1 MGRTRVD
8 ATDLHQAM
16 AGDDAAF
23 ARLVAPLRPELHAHC
38 YRMLGSVH
46 DADDALQD
54 AFVRAWRG
62 LGRFEGR
69 SSLRSWLYAL
79 TTHSCLDAARGR
91 SRRALPVDLGPA
103 SERVVVDAA
112 PRTDVAWI
120 GPHPD
125 ERYEQREAVELAFL
139 AALQRLP
146 GNQRAALLL
155 FDVLGYAV
163 AEIAELLATTPS
175 AVASALQRARAAT
188 AGGAPAPRTPDRHQ
202 RSVVASFGAA
212 MEQGDVDAL
221 VALLA
226 ADVTW
231 SMPPLAQWYRGRAAV
246 AEFARAV
253 PLGGG
258 CGAWRSRPTTA
269 NHRPALAFYRDEG
282 EDAPTAWSITAF
294 AVHDGLI
301 TEITTFIG
309 AEHFPVFGLP
319 AALRPDP

>member
-1 MGRTRVD
+1 MGQTSAD
-8 ATDLHQAM
+8 ATDLRQAV
-16 AGDDAAF
+16 AGDDEAF
-23 ARLVAPLRPELHAHC
+23 ARLVGPLRAELHAHC

-54 AFVRAWRG
+54 ALVRAWRG

-69 SSLRSWLYAL
+69 SSLRSWLYSV

-91 SRRALPVDLGPA
+91 SRRALPMDLGPA
-103 SERVVVDAA
+103 SERVVLDAA
-112 PRTDVAWI
+112 QRTDIAWL

-155 FDVLGYAV
+155 FDVLGYSV
-163 AEIAELLATTPS
+163 AEVAELLDTTP
-175 AVASALQRARAAT
+175 AAAASALQRARST
-188 AGGAPAPRTPDRHQ
+188 MGGAAPAPRAPDPDQ
-202 RSVVASFGAA
+202 LSVVASFGAA
-212 MEQGDVDAL
+212 MERGDVDAL

-231 SMPPLAQWYRGRAAV
+231 SMPPLAQWYRGRESV
-246 AEFARAV
+246 AGFARAV

-282 EDAPTAWSITAF
+282 DGGFTAWSITLFEVREGEIA
-294 AVHDGLI
+294 
-301 TEITTFIG
+301 EITTFIG
-309 AEHFPVFGLP
+309 AEHFAAFGLP
-319 AALRPDP
+319 AAV